1 MSFPQVARVFWRIQ
15 EPTVWPKFKPRE
27 GFVKQPSDEDKK
39 ILDEHIR
46 VMLDGTEDE
55 EDDRKQSTAELQ
67 IARNNLKEILDKT
80 E

>member
-1 MSFPQVARVFWRIQ
+1 M
-15 EPTVWPKFKPRE
+15 
-27 GFVKQPSDEDKK
+27 KQPSDEDKK